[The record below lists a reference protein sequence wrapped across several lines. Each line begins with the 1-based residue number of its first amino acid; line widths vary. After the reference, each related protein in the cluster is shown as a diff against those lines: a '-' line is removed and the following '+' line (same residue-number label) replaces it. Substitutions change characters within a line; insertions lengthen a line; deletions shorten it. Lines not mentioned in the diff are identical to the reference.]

1 MADDFGIGI
10 VEAEALQK
18 LYHRALLG
26 FGSGIGWIAVGIQA
40 ALVTDSYRVGVVML
54 GMGTDHLLGTAWVDF
69 AILGD
74 VVVITG
80 GLEASSLMTGFE
92 VFDREIS
99 VGSGCRA
106 VNND

>member
-1 MADDFGIGI
+1 MADDFGFWI
-10 VEAEALQK
+10 VQAEAFQK

-26 FGSGIGWIAVGIQA
+26 FGSGIGRIAVGIQT

-74 VVVITG
+74 VVVVTG
-80 GLEASSLMTGFE
+80 GGEASGLVAGFE
-92 VFDREIS
+92 VFYREIA
-99 VGSGCRA
+99 VGSGC
-106 VNND
+106 

>member
-1 MADDFGIGI
+1 METGA
-10 VEAEALQK
+10 
-18 LYHRALLG
+18 G
-26 FGSGIGWIAVGIQA
+26 F
-40 ALVTDSYRVGVVML
+40 
-54 GMGTDHLLGTAWVDF
+54 VDF

-80 GLEASSLMTGFE
+80 GLETSSLMTGFE

-99 VGSGCRA
+99 VGSGRRA

>member
-1 MADDFGIGI
+1 
-10 VEAEALQK
+10 
-18 LYHRALLG
+18 
-26 FGSGIGWIAVGIQA
+26 
-40 ALVTDSYRVGVVML
+40 ML
-54 GMGTDHLLGTAWVDF
+54 GMGANHLLGTAWVDF

-80 GLEASSLMTGFE
+80 GLETSSLMTGFE
-92 VFDREIS
+92 VFDREIT

>member
-1 MADDFGIGI
+1 
-10 VEAEALQK
+10 
-18 LYHRALLG
+18 
-26 FGSGIGWIAVGIQA
+26 
-40 ALVTDSYRVGVVML
+40 ML

-69 AILGD
+69 AVLGD

-80 GLEASSLMTGFE
+80 GLETSSLMTGFE

-106 VNND
+106 MDYD

>member
-1 MADDFGIGI
+1 
-10 VEAEALQK
+10 
-18 LYHRALLG
+18 
-26 FGSGIGWIAVGIQA
+26 
-40 ALVTDSYRVGVVML
+40 ML

-69 AILGD
+69 AIFGD
-74 VVVITG
+74 VVVVTG

-92 VFDREIS
+92 VFDREIA